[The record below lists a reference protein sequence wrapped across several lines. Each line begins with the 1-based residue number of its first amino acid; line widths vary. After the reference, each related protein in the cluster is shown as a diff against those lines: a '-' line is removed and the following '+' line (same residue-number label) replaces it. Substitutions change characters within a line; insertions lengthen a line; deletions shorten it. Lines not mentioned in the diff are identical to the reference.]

1 VTLIA
6 AELGMAG
13 GDATAQALGRELA
26 ARWVALSSVA
36 KEQFEI
42 RAKANHGAETLVLA
56 TRSRGDEDQQ

>member
-1 VTLIA
+1 
-6 AELGMAG
+6 MAG